1 MGKQPESDML
11 LFAVQ
16 KNRSGCSLQE
26 RWKGERAKEEARDEA
41 VAVVQV
47 RDKRG
52 PNWAVV
58 KQN

>member
-1 MGKQPESDML
+1 ML

-16 KNRSGCSLQE
+16 KNHSGCSLQE